1 MPVTHLFREAEINNL
16 PGLRRIFIRLQG
28 ARREHNGLCDRRAT
42 QKPDKKTIKMG
53 KLFIAN
59 SLRWSVLGMQLFVT
73 CVLLVLCNTGV
84 SNAGSI
90 YSFVDE
96 RGVWHFSNV
105 STDPRY
111 GLVSRSRHISPHV
124 PRNYAVFEKIISK
137 AATRHGLDPDLIRAI
152 IQIESGG
159 IPDAL
164 SSKGAIGLM
173 QLMPETSLNLAVSN
187 PFDPKAN
194 IWGGTKYL
202 SQLLERFRGNLVL
215 TLAAYNAGPEKVE
228 KYGGIPPYP
237 ETRRYVRNVLNQ
249 WQKYRSD

>member
-1 MPVTHLFREAEINNL
+1 MPVTHLFR
-16 PGLRRIFIRLQG
+16 
-28 ARREHNGLCDRRAT
+28 
-42 QKPDKKTIKMG
+42 
-53 KLFIAN
+53 
-59 SLRWSVLGMQLFVT
+59 WSISGMQLFVT
-73 CVLLVLCNTGV
+73 CALLVLCNSGV
-84 SNAGSI
+84 TSAGSI

-96 RGVWHFSNV
+96 RGAWHFSNV
-105 STDPRY
+105 PTDPRY
-111 GLVSRSRHISPHV
+111 GLESRSRHVSPHV
-124 PRNYAVFEKIISK
+124 PWNYAVFEKIISE

-159 IPDAL
+159 IPDAH

-194 IWGGTKYL
+194 IRGGTRYL
-202 SQLLERFRGNLVL
+202 SRLLDRFRGNLVL
-215 TLAAYNAGPEKVE
+215 ALAAYNAGPEKVE

>member
-1 MPVTHLFREAEINNL
+1 MPTTHLFR
-16 PGLRRIFIRLQG
+16 
-28 ARREHNGLCDRRAT
+28 
-42 QKPDKKTIKMG
+42 
-53 KLFIAN
+53 
-59 SLRWSVLGMQLFVT
+59 WSVSGMQLFVT

-84 SNAGSI
+84 SSSGSI

-96 RGVWHFSNV
+96 RGSWHFSNV
-105 STDPRY
+105 PTDPRY
-111 GLVSRSRHISPHV
+111 GLVNRSSHISPHV
-124 PRNYAVFEKIISK
+124 PRNYAVFEEIISE

-159 IPDAL
+159 IPDAR

-173 QLMPETSLNLAVSN
+173 QLMPDTSLNLAVSN

-194 IWGGTKYL
+194 IWGGTRYL

-237 ETRRYVRNVLNQ
+237 ETRRYVRKVLNQ

>member
-1 MPVTHLFREAEINNL
+1 MPTTHLFR
-16 PGLRRIFIRLQG
+16 
-28 ARREHNGLCDRRAT
+28 
-42 QKPDKKTIKMG
+42 
-53 KLFIAN
+53 
-59 SLRWSVLGMQLFVT
+59 WSVSGMQLFVT

-84 SNAGSI
+84 SSSGSI

-96 RGVWHFSNV
+96 RGSWHFSNV
-105 STDPRY
+105 PTDPRY
-111 GLVSRSRHISPHV
+111 GLVSRSSHISPHV
-124 PRNYAVFEKIISK
+124 PRNYAVFEEIISE

-159 IPDAL
+159 IPDAR

-194 IWGGTKYL
+194 IWGGTRYL

-237 ETRRYVRNVLNQ
+237 ETRRYVRKVLNQ

>member
-1 MPVTHLFREAEINNL
+1 
-16 PGLRRIFIRLQG
+16 
-28 ARREHNGLCDRRAT
+28 
-42 QKPDKKTIKMG
+42 
-53 KLFIAN
+53 
-59 SLRWSVLGMQLFVT
+59 MQLFVT

-84 SNAGSI
+84 SSSGSI

-96 RGVWHFSNV
+96 RGSWHFSNV
-105 STDPRY
+105 PTDPRY
-111 GLVSRSRHISPHV
+111 GLVSRSSHISPHV
-124 PRNYAVFEKIISK
+124 PRNYAVFEEIISE

-159 IPDAL
+159 IPDAR

-173 QLMPETSLNLAVSN
+173 QLMPDTSLNLAVSN

-194 IWGGTKYL
+194 IWGGTRYL

-237 ETRRYVRNVLNQ
+237 ETRRYVRKVLNQ

>member
-1 MPVTHLFREAEINNL
+1 
-16 PGLRRIFIRLQG
+16 
-28 ARREHNGLCDRRAT
+28 
-42 QKPDKKTIKMG
+42 
-53 KLFIAN
+53 
-59 SLRWSVLGMQLFVT
+59 MQLLTACAF
-73 CVLLVLCNTGV
+73 LVLCNSGV
-84 SNAGSI
+84 TSAGSI

-96 RGVWHFSNV
+96 YGVWHFSNV
-105 STDPRY
+105 PTDPRY

-124 PRNYAVFEKIISK
+124 PRNYAVFEEIISE
-137 AATRHGLDPDLIRAI
+137 AATRYDLDPDLIKAI

-159 IPDAL
+159 IPDAR

-173 QLMPETSLNLAVSN
+173 QLMPETSSNLAVSN

-215 TLAAYNAGPEKVE
+215 ALAAYNTGPEKVE
-228 KYGGIPPYP
+228 KYGGIPPFP
-237 ETRRYVRNVLNQ
+237 ETRRYVRNVLKQ